1 MVDTSAILRNE
12 NVSLVPFHWAHPEA
26 MDLRPHDRVY
36 YDCIPNF
43 REYLKLY
50 MASGN
55 ALTAV
60 VPEGMA
66 CCFGVNAMW
75 PGIAEGWML
84 TSHLV
89 DGYPVSLT
97 RSTTRYFNRI
107 ATEMKLKR
115 LQLTVNAT
123 NVVAVRW
130 ANALGF
136 TREGVLRSY
145 GADGADHIMFARI
158 Y

>member
-1 MVDTSAILRNE
+1 
-12 NVSLVPFHWAHPEA
+12 
-26 MDLRPHDRVY
+26 
-36 YDCIPNF
+36 
-43 REYLKLY
+43 
-50 MASGN
+50 
-55 ALTAV
+55 
-60 VPEGMA
+60 
-66 CCFGVNAMW
+66 
-75 PGIAEGWML
+75 ML

-123 NVVAVRW
+123 NLVAVRW

-145 GADGADHIMFARI
+145 GADGADHIVFARI